1 MIYENPLSDTL
12 CLSGQFRVD
21 SITDCIYVSDIKT
34 NRCIALSLELTQ
46 LSPSELSEL
55 LAQVGVELGE
65 TPRRIVL

>member
-1 MIYENPLSDTL
+1 MIYENLLPEAL

-34 NRCIALSLELTQ
+34 NRRIALSLELMR

-55 LAQVGVELGE
+55 FAQVGVEQGKPPAE
-65 TPRRIVL
+65 